1 METEKTD
8 QQKSIEQGITK
19 LVNIIGVLFA
29 TMIIVS
35 LVLFGSALIIEIL
48 K

>member
-1 METEKTD
+1 METLKTD

-19 LVNIIGVLFA
+19 LVNIIGVLSA
-29 TMIIVS
+29 IVII
-35 LVLFGSALIIEIL
+35 LFFVLFGSALIIEIL